1 MLAFNEPYPGE
12 STLLMLLDDEKVGLL
27 SSNSSTMPKPME

>member
-1 MLAFNEPYPGE
+1 MSLIRE

-27 SSNSSTMPKPME
+27 SSNSSTMPKPMG